1 MKRTEYPIHPDFRKW
16 TKLNPPLSKTT
27 IPMMQSLM
35 GLLYK
40 QERSTRDLR
49 VERISIPSSDGTDI
63 KALMYSPVGSED
75 TTPCLIYYHGG
86 GFVLPAAPYHYKLAR
101 EYARRAMCR
110 VLFVNYRLAP
120 KHQFPAAPNDC
131 YAAYLY
137 VLQNYGYLGID
148 LSRIAVAGDSAG
160 GNLAAGVCIR
170 ARDDGRIIP
179 CGQML
184 LYPSTGPD
192 FQTESM
198 KKYTDT
204 PMCNSRDADKYAKL
218 YVPESADLQSP
229 YLYPMRA
236 GSLDGMP
243 PAYVETA
250 EFDCLHDDGVLYAE
264 RLIQS
269 GVSAV
274 LNNTKGTM
282 HGFDIVLYS
291 PIVRECADRRVDF
304 LKNIFFKDAQ

>member
-1 MKRTEYPIHPDFRKW
+1 MKRTEHPIHPDFRKW
-16 TKLNPPLSKTT
+16 TKLNPPLSKAT

-35 GLLYK
+35 GLLYR

-49 VERISIPSSDGTDI
+49 VDRISIFSSDGTDI
-63 KALMYSPVGSED
+63 KALLYSPVNIGKN
-75 TTPCLIYYHGG
+75 TPCLIYYHGG
-86 GFVLPAAPYHYKLAR
+86 GFVLPAAPYHYKLGR
-101 EYARRAMCR
+101 EYAGRAMCR
-110 VLFVNYRLAP
+110 VLFVDYRLAP

-137 VLQNYGYLGID
+137 ALENAGSLSID
-148 LSRIAVAGDSAG
+148 PSRIAVAGDSAG

-170 ARDDGRIIP
+170 ARDEGRIMP

-198 KKYTDT
+198 KKYNDT

-218 YVPESADLQSP
+218 YIPESADLQSP

-236 GSLDGMP
+236 GSLEGMP
-243 PAYVETA
+243 PAYIETA

-264 RLIQS
+264 RLEQS
-269 GVSAV
+269 GVSV
-274 LNNTKGTM
+274 ILNNTVGTM
-282 HGFDIVLYS
+282 HGFDIVLDS
-291 PIVRECADRRVDF
+291 PIVRECVDRRVDF
-304 LKNIFFKDAQ
+304 LASILSKEK

>member
-1 MKRTEYPIHPDFRKW
+1 MKRTKYPIHSDFKKW
-16 TKLNPPLSKTT
+16 TKLNPPLNRST

-40 QERSTRDLR
+40 QERSTKELLVEKMTIPTRDGA
-49 VERISIPSSDGTDI
+49 EIQ
-63 KALMYSPVGSED
+63 ALMYSPAGISGSA
-75 TTPCLIYYHGG
+75 PCLIYYHGG
-86 GFVLPAAPYHYKLAR
+86 GFVIPAAPYHYKLAR
-101 EYARRAMCR
+101 EYAQRAMCR

-120 KHQFPAAPNDC
+120 KHKFPTPPNDC
-131 YAAYLY
+131 FDAYLFA
-137 VLQNYGYLGID
+137 LDNAQSLGID
-148 LSRIAVAGDSAG
+148 ASRIGVAGDSAG

-170 ARDDGRIIP
+170 ASNEGKPLP

-184 LYPSTGPD
+184 LYPSTGPN

-204 PMCNSRDADKYAKL
+204 PMCNSRDADKYVKL

-236 GSLDGMP
+236 ISLDGMP
-243 PAYVETA
+243 PAYIETA

-264 RLIQS
+264 RLMQS
-269 GVSAV
+269 GVSAI
-274 LNNTKGTM
+274 LNNTVGTM
-282 HGFDIVLYS
+282 HGFDIVLDS
-291 PIVRECADRRVDF
+291 PIVRECVDRRIDF
-304 LKNIFFKDAQ
+304 LKTLFDKETQ